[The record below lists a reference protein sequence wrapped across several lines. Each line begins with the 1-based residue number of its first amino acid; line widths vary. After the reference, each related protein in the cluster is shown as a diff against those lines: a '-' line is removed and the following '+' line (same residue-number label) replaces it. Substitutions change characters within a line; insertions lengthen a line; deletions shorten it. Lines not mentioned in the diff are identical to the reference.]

1 MVTGP
6 VKPQQGRTRPS
17 FLSHHSSAA
26 YIASLS
32 ASGQGITDDR
42 HLNHSIQLYNAI
54 LSTFDTISA
63 IDITDSVHGQ
73 RVLSSKLEDH
83 QFMELYNSASMPDK
97 TCLQSLSSPHASAWL
112 SVIPSPGSQSHLEPS
127 EFQIALKW
135 WLGIAVSE
143 GSTCVYCPNH
153 SLVTP

>member
-1 MVTGP
+1 MLFRMYLYCLQAQLILNRG
-6 VKPQQGRTRPS
+6 GLGLCS
-17 FLSHHSSAA
+17 LSHHSSAA

-32 ASGQGITDDR
+32 ASGQGFTDDR

-54 LSTFDTISA
+54 LSTSDSISA

-97 TCLQSLSSPHASAWL
+97 AHLHSIPSPHASAWL
-112 SVIPSPGSQSHLEPS
+112 PSPGSQSHLEPN

-135 WLGIAVSE
+135 
-143 GSTCVYCPNH
+143 
-153 SLVTP
+153 